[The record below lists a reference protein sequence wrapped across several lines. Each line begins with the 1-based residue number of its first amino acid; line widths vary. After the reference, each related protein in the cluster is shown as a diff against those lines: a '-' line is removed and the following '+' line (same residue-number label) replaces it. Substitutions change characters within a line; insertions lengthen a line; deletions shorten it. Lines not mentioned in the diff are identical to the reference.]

1 MTKIDQEK
9 FQIRL
14 MREDDLNAIIGID
27 TKVTGEERKEYYE
40 RKVAQVLDKKGSI
53 ATSLVAD
60 YEDKVIGFV
69 MGNIYTGEF
78 GIPQKTASLDT
89 IGIDP
94 EYNRLGVASQ
104 LLEEF
109 ESHVKKAGVE
119 NIQTLVDRSNIPL
132 TKFFD
137 RSGFVPSS
145 ILNLEKSL

>member
-14 MREDDLNAIIGID
+14 MREDDLNAIIEID
-27 TKVTGEERKEYYE
+27 TKVTGEERKEYYG
-40 RKVAQVLDKKGSI
+40 RKVAMMLDKKGSI

-60 YEDKVIGFV
+60 YEGKVIGFV

-94 EYNRLGVASQ
+94 EFNRLGVASQ
-104 LLEEF
+104 LLDEF

-119 NIQTLVDRSNIPL
+119 NIQTLVDRANIPL

-137 RSGFVPSS
+137 KSGFTPSS
-145 ILNLEKSL
+145 ILNLEKSV

>member
-1 MTKIDQEK
+1 M
-9 FQIRL
+9 
-14 MREDDLNAIIGID
+14 MRQDDIESVVDID
-27 TKVTGEERKEYYE
+27 TKVFGIERMEYYE
-40 RKVAQVLDKKGSI
+40 RKMAQMLDKKGSI

-60 YEDKVIGFV
+60 YEGKVIGFV

-119 NIQTLVDRSNIPL
+119 SIQTLVDRSNIPL

-137 RSGFVPSS
+137 KSGFTPST
-145 ILNLEKSL
+145 ILNLEKSV

>member
-1 MTKIDQEK
+1 MRQDDIEAVVDIDAKVFGAE
-9 FQIRL
+9 RL
-14 MREDDLNAIIGID
+14 
-27 TKVTGEERKEYYE
+27 EYYE
-40 RKVAQVLDKKGSI
+40 RKMATMLDRKGSI

-60 YEDKVIGFV
+60 YNNRVIGFV

-94 EYNRLGVASQ
+94 DFSGQGLGTQ

-109 ESHVKKAGVE
+109 ENHVKKAGVE

-132 TKFFD
+132 SKFFNK
-137 RSGFVPSS
+137 SGFAASKT
-145 ILNLEKSL
+145 INLEKSL